1 MTRRILR
8 LRDLR
13 DLRGL
18 IIVFALF
25 AVSVAAQ
32 DRPDRSRPPALGPAP
47 QLNLPPIQKRMLSNG
62 LPVWVIETHKV
73 PLVQVN
79 LVVLAGSGDDPAGKF
94 GVATMTAAMLD
105 EGAGPRSAL
114 EIADAV
120 DFLGANLTTGST
132 FDESVVRLN
141 VPALRLA

>member
-1 MTRRILR
+1 MTPRRILW

-32 DRPDRSRPPALGPAP
+32 DRPDRSHPPALGPAP
-47 QLNLPPIQKRMLSNG
+47 QLNLPPIQKRTLSNG
-62 LPVWVIETHKV
+62 LPVWVIEAHKV
-73 PLVQVN
+73 PLVQTN
-79 LVVLAGSGDDPAGKF
+79 LVVFAGSGDDPAGKF
-94 GVATMTAAMLD
+94 GVASMTAAMLD
-105 EGAGPRSAL
+105 EGAGSRSAL

-120 DFLGANLTTGST
+120 DFLGANLTTGGLT
-132 FDESVVRLN
+132 PYE
-141 VPALRLA
+141 